1 MMHGDQN
8 YPAGDHERRYLH
20 FSRAL
25 SVVWDLARY
34 ELTYQRKETFLGL
47 VWTLVW
53 PLVQAGGFL
62 LAFNL
67 IRGNGAIAPIRTYL
81 GVLVWTSSAML
92 FTYSLGF
99 FSRNGDMV
107 RHLAF
112 PLHLILINEINVRY
126 LFFLAQYLIAIS
138 LLAVSHPPES
148 MHIWLAAQFM
158 FIVSL
163 YGLLLASCWIAS
175 LLGALLPDLGV
186 LLPPCFTLLLALSP
200 LFQPMETAG
209 AFIRFLNEWN
219 PLSILVGT
227 ALSAQSGESITS
239 IPWAL
244 FAAALFMLVGM
255 KLLLRHFYR
264 EIARLL

>member
-1 MMHGDQN
+1 MNPVEDPSTAN
-8 YPAGDHERRYLH
+8 RNPRVSNLLR
-20 FSRAL
+20 SL
-25 SVVWDLARY
+25 SLIWDLARY

-47 VWTLVW
+47 MWTMVW

-67 IRGNGAIAPIRTYL
+67 IRGNGAITPIRTYL

-126 LFFLAQYLIAIS
+126 LFFLFQYLIAAGLIAAGS
-138 LLAVSHPPES
+138 PPDS
-148 MHIWLAAQFM
+148 FPLWIFAQLV
-158 FIVSL
+158 FIGSL

-200 LFQPMETAG
+200 LFQPIENAG
-209 AFIRFLNEWN
+209 AFVRVLNEWN
-219 PLSILVGT
+219 PLSILVAHALDTNGGARGIFISWTLPVT
-227 ALSAQSGESITS
+227 A
-239 IPWAL
+239 
-244 FAAALFMLVGM
+244 FFMLGGM
-255 KLLLRHFYR
+255 KIFLRHFYR
-264 EIARLL
+264 ELARLL